1 MSTLTVCVVATAL
14 FESVPL
20 AFVRMFGSDDG
31 ELYTAFAIGCL
42 RIYLSLVIFTC
53 LQKACAMFLQSI
65 GHAKAAVPLSVLRD
79 LLLIALA
86 ILMPMRMGIMGI
98 LWSAPVADA
107 IAMAITAV
115 VVIRVWR
122 AMGSD
127 SQTEKG
133 HPAHRRPRHAI

>member
-1 MSTLTVCVVATAL
+1 
-14 FESVPL
+14 
-20 AFVRMFGSDDG
+20 MFGSDGG

-107 IAMAITAV
+107 IAMTITAV

-122 AMGSD
+122 TMGSD
-127 SQTEKG
+127 AHTGKE
-133 HPAHRRPRHAI
+133 HPAHHRPRHAI